1 MDYSKAILIREFEK
15 LLLDQFSKGKL
26 NGTVHTCVGQ
36 ETTAVAIAANFKK
49 GDRIFSN
56 HRGHGHFISV
66 GGNIKS
72 LLAEMLGKK
81 SGISAG
87 IGGSQ
92 HLYNDDFISNGIQGG
107 LAPVAVGY
115 AYTNKLKENDNIS
128 LVFLGDGTMGQ
139 GIVYEALNLGAIYSS
154 PTLFVMEN
162 NGYAQSTPFEM
173 IKKGEIKKRIEGFGV
188 KYFKT
193 SIWHTDFEETIVESI
208 KETRNGVPVFLEIE
222 CYRLNSH
229 SKGDDNR
236 ELEEINRY
244 FEIDPINVFY
254 KNHASEALEYEKAAQ
269 KMLMTYLE
277 ELSEEESLSSM
288 HKHISVYNEKN
299 EVESLTIEKIGK
311 RINKLIN
318 DGLDLFLAKENSI
331 FLGEDIMET
340 TEYTPGNYGGA
351 FKVSEKLSDKYN
363 KRVFNTPICESS
375 IIGFAIGA
383 ALNGYKSIAE
393 IMFGDFLTLGFDQ
406 ILQQAS
412 KIPEMFGQQVK
423 LPMIIRTPMGGRRG
437 YGPTHSQNI
446 EKHFLFIPNTRTL
459 ALNSFYNPKDIFEI
473 LQERNDILTLIIE
486 DKITYTKE
494 IFWKDLKGYTIYNTK
509 EDFPTLIF
517 KPAQIKPNLT
527 IFCYGGMLD
536 EVLETIED
544 LISEEIFPQ
553 IICPIQISPFNINP
567 VINSIKET
575 KNICVLEEGSKY
587 AALSGE
593 IFSYFIENN
602 IEMNKALRISNES
615 LIPCAKDAELSV
627 IPNKNLIFNKI
638 KEFIHE

>member
-56 HRGHGHFISV
+56 HRGHGHFISIN
-66 GGNIKS
+66 GNVKS

-81 SGISAG
+81 SGISSG

-115 AYTNKLKENDNIS
+115 AYANKLKQNDNIS
-128 LVFLGDGTMGQ
+128 IVFLGDGTMGQ

-173 IKKGEIKKRIEGFGV
+173 IKRGEIKNRIEGFGV
-188 KYFKT
+188 KYIKT
-193 SIWHTDFEETIVESI
+193 SIWEDNFEETVAHAIQL
-208 KETRNGVPVFLEIE
+208 TREGRAVFLEVE

-236 ELEEINRY
+236 EKNEIDRY
-244 FEIDPINVFY
+244 YEIDPINVFY
-254 KNHASEALEYEKAAQ
+254 KNNPLEANEYETSAK
-269 KMLMTYLE
+269 KMLSAYLE
-277 ELSEEESLSSM
+277 ELIDEEQLDSM
-288 HKHISVYNEKN
+288 RIHTAIYNEKCDTEIHN
-299 EVESLTIEKIGK
+299 TDKLEK

-318 DGLDLFLAKENSI
+318 EGLDLFLAKENSI

-340 TEYTPGNYGGA
+340 TAYTPGNYGGA
-351 FKVSEKLSDKYN
+351 FKVSEKLSVKYEG
-363 KRVFNTPICESS
+363 RVFNTPICESS
-375 IIGFAIGA
+375 IIGFAIGSS
-383 ALNGYKSIAE
+383 LNGYKSVAE

-406 ILQQAS
+406 ILQQGS
-412 KIPEMFGQQVK
+412 KIPEMFGQKVE

-446 EKHFLFIPNTRTL
+446 EKHFLFIPNTRVL
-459 ALNSFYNPKDIFEI
+459 ALNSFYNPKEIFES
-473 LQERNDILTLIIE
+473 LYDKNDILTILIE

-494 IFWKDLKGYTIYNTK
+494 VFWKDLKGYTVLRTK
-509 EDFPTLIF
+509 EVFPTLIF
-517 KPAQIKPNLT
+517 KPSKIKPNLT

-536 EVLETIED
+536 EVLETIDD
-544 LISEEIFPQ
+544 LISEEIFPE
-553 IICPIQISPFNINP
+553 IICPTQISPFNINP
-567 VINSIKET
+567 VMSSVVDT
-575 KNICVLEEGSKY
+575 KNICIVEEGSKF

-593 IFSYFIENN
+593 ILAYFVENN
-602 IEMNKALRISNES
+602 IEVSNATRISNES

-627 IPNKNLIFNKI
+627 IPNKNLIFKKI
-638 KEFIHE
+638 KEFAHE

>member
-36 ETTAVAIAANFKK
+36 ETTAVAIASNFKK

-56 HRGHGHFISV
+56 HRGHGHFISINGDV
-66 GGNIKS
+66 KS
-72 LLAEMLGKK
+72 LLAEMLGKE
-81 SGISAG
+81 SGISSG

-92 HLYNDDFISNGIQGG
+92 HLYNHDFISNGIQGG

-115 AYTNKLKENDNIS
+115 AYANKLKQNDSIS
-128 LVFLGDGTMGQ
+128 IVFLGDGTMGQ

-173 IKKGEIKKRIEGFGV
+173 IKRGEMKNRIEGFGV
-188 KYFKT
+188 KYIKT
-193 SIWHTDFEETIVESI
+193 SIWASDFEETVTRATL
-208 KETRNGVPVFLEIE
+208 ETREGNPVFLEIE

-236 ELEEINRY
+236 ETNEIAHY
-244 FEIDPINVFY
+244 IEIDPINVFY
-254 KNHASEALEYEKAAQ
+254 KNFPEKASEYEAEAQ
-269 KMLMTYLE
+269 KLLMAYLE
-277 ELSEEESLSSM
+277 ELEGEKPLSSM
-288 HKHISVYNEKN
+288 TEHISVFNLESEIEEYN
-299 EVESLTIEKIGK
+299 IEKLGK

-318 DGLDLFLAKENSI
+318 EGLDIFLTNENSI

-340 TEYTPGNYGGA
+340 TAYTPGNYGGA
-351 FKVSEKLSDKYN
+351 FKVSEKLSHKHN
-363 KRVFNTPICESS
+363 NRVFNTPICESS
-375 IIGFAIGA
+375 IIGFAIGS
-383 ALNGYKSIAE
+383 ALNDYKSIAE

-412 KIPEMFGQQVK
+412 KIPEMFGRKVK

-446 EKHFLFIPNTRTL
+446 EKHFLFIPNTRVI
-459 ALNSFYNPKDIFEI
+459 ALNSFYNPRDIFET
-473 LQERNDILTLIIE
+473 LYHKNDILTLIIE
-486 DKITYTKE
+486 DKIAYTKE
-494 IFWKDLKGYTIYNTK
+494 IFWKDLKGYNVYKTK

-517 KPAQIKPNLT
+517 KPAKIKPNLT
-527 IFCYGGMLD
+527 ILCYGGMLD
-536 EVLETIED
+536 EVLATIED
-544 LISEEIFPQ
+544 LLVEEIFVQ
-553 IICPIQISPFNINP
+553 IVCPTQLSPFNINQ
-567 VINSIKET
+567 VIESVSVT
-575 KNICVLEEGSKY
+575 KNICIIEEGSKY
-587 AALSGE
+587 ASLSGE
-593 IFSYFIENN
+593 IFSYFTEHKIAL
-602 IEMNKALRISNES
+602 NKALRISNES

-638 KEFIHE
+638 KKFAHE